1 MRITD
6 NLRLFFTG
14 LVEKIFRRKELRESK
29 LDASF
34 LRDRVKLLTSG
45 DSVAL
50 DQHERRLILQALE
63 FKPFAMEIHTPATRF
78 YIRGVWRR
86 IREKIK
92 LSIKKEDQVA
102 KEVNGEIIPIPE
114 KPDPGMID
122 HQYKTDK
129 TEAKK

>member
-1 MRITD
+1 MKIFKE
-6 NLRLFFTG
+6 FF
-14 LVEKIFRRKELRESK
+14 EKIFKRKELRESK

-50 DQHERRLILQALE
+50 DQHERRLILLALE
-63 FKPFAMEIHTPATRF
+63 FKPFAAEIQMPATKF
-78 YIRGVWRR
+78 YIRGLWRR

-92 LSIKKEDQVA
+92 LIDQ
-102 KEVNGEIIPIPE
+102 
-114 KPDPGMID
+114 
-122 HQYKTDK
+122 QYKTDK

>member
-1 MRITD
+1 MFKD
-6 NLRLFFTG
+6 LW
-14 LVEKIFRRKELRESK
+14 EKIFRRKELRESK

-63 FKPFAMEIHTPATRF
+63 FKPFAADVQTPATRF
-78 YIRGVWRR
+78 YIRGVWRG

-92 LSIKKEDQVA
+92 LSIKKEDQAA
-102 KEVNGEIIPIPE
+102 KEGDEEIVPIPE
-114 KPDPGMID
+114 KPNPGLID
-122 HQYKTDK
+122 FQYKPDK
-129 TEAKK
+129 KEDKK